1 MKRGPRG
8 LTDEDRILWHRVART
23 VKPMAGTAL
32 PDDPETAQQE
42 LPVQAAAAPGP
53 SKQPE
58 PAPFTPF
65 LPPYVPPVSRPS
77 RPPRPLLDRP
87 THGRIAKGRLSIEAR
102 IDLHGLTQVEAHGR
116 LLGFLRQAHAS
127 GLRHVLV
134 ITGKGTS
141 KGGDGVLRRAVPGW
155 LATAPFVGLVG
166 AHAEA
171 ARHHGGEGA
180 LYLRLRRA
188 GPAG

>member
-1 MKRGPRG
+1 MTARRGTKG
-8 LTDEDRILWHRVART
+8 LTTEDRILWHKVARS
-23 VKPMAGTAL
+23 VKPLPGVELEPVETIEPEPPAL
-32 PDDPETAQQE
+32 PQ
-42 LPVQAAAAPGP
+42 VAPGP
-53 SKQPE
+53 AS
-58 PAPFTPF
+58 
-65 LPPYVPPVSRPS
+65 VPPFISAPQLPKPATR
-77 RPPRPLLDRP
+77 PRPTGLDDR

-102 IDLHGLTQVEAHGR
+102 IDLHGLTQAEAHGR

-155 LATAPFVGLVG
+155 LATAPFAGLVG

-171 ARHHGGEGA
+171 ARQHGGEGA

>member
-1 MKRGPRG
+1 MTARRGARG
-8 LTDEDRILWHRVART
+8 LTAEDRILWHKVARS
-23 VKPMAGTAL
+23 VKPL
-32 PDDPETAQQE
+32 PGVE
-42 LPVQAAAAPGP
+42 LAPVEMSEAVPSERPVAAPAP
-53 SKQPE
+53 ASALSFM
-58 PAPFTPF
+58 PAPQAPK
-65 LPPYVPPVSRPS
+65 PAAR
-77 RPPRPLLDRP
+77 PRPTGLDDR
-87 THGRIAKGRLSIEAR
+87 THGRIARGRLSIEAR
-102 IDLHGLTQVEAHGR
+102 IDLHGMTQTEAHGR

-155 LATAPFVGLVG
+155 LATAPFAGLVG

-171 ARHHGGEGA
+171 ARQHGGEGA

-188 GPAG
+188 GQAG

>member
-1 MKRGPRG
+1 MTARRGAKG
-8 LTDEDRILWHRVART
+8 LTAEDRILWHKVARS
-23 VKPMAGTAL
+23 VKPLPGVELEPVEAL
-32 PDDPETAQQE
+32 EPERVEPRRA
-42 LPVQAAAAPGP
+42 
-53 SKQPE
+53 E
-58 PAPFTPF
+58 PA
-65 LPPYVPPVSRPS
+65 SARPS
-77 RPPRPLLDRP
+77 VPAPPQPKPARRPRPTGLDDR

-102 IDLHGLTQVEAHGR
+102 IDLHGLTQAEAHGR

-141 KGGDGVLRRAVPGW
+141 KGGDGVLRHAVPGW
-155 LATAPFVGLVG
+155 LATAPFAGLVG

-171 ARHHGGEGA
+171 ARQHGGGGA